1 MMIQQAPDLRKF
13 FQRKSFPGVEV
24 TQSPFVIMNGELYA
38 VVGQHIILSSPLYTY
53 YDVLDEDGVPASVD
67 IAEEVYSYVAMTQI
81 TTFMSKLKA
90 QLIEPIEEQKKTRQI
105 EEIDEDLGEQIRL
118 KYMLKHD
125 VNILELEED
134 NSKIQFLFEQVES
147 ANELLLEMNTWTES
161 NLQEFQRAWKAFWK
175 VYQGRMS
182 KLFQFYDYCKN
193 FEIIQDVVNGT
204 QLDHIYREA
213 KAMYEVFTNGI
224 PEDTPFIKDVND
236 FITLMAQLG
245 LDSYHA
251 NKNNMFKPIGTLL
264 EYILQTAY
272 KMMLWIT
279 IPIFTLRFLLNN
291 VSLLSLGS
299 VVLITFG
306 CYAGDLLVR
315 SYLQSAG
322 QKHLKKQR
330 TNAIINQPIVQSTYK
345 EVYAGLQQRRQAKKV
360 EVQNR
365 EVYKVRVTRPRPGYG
380 FIFIGLVIT
389 GFGFIVQE
397 ATDDSQY
404 LPHYI
409 VIGSTVAFIGII
421 LIIILRGTL
430 YLEPNR
436 FKFKIMRFVP
446 EAIINIQMTR
456 SGSKIYVRVFGIHQY
471 TLNVPKGHRK
481 QAKADIIKW
490 CEENNVSYS
499 EMKISKIE
507 VTLLIIVLSLLT
519 IIFTFT
525 FIN

>member
-1 MMIQQAPDLRKF
+1 
-13 FQRKSFPGVEV
+13 
-24 TQSPFVIMNGELYA
+24 
-38 VVGQHIILSSPLYTY
+38 
-53 YDVLDEDGVPASVD
+53 
-67 IAEEVYSYVAMTQI
+67 
-81 TTFMSKLKA
+81 
-90 QLIEPIEEQKKTRQI
+90 
-105 EEIDEDLGEQIRL
+105 
-118 KYMLKHD
+118 
-125 VNILELEED
+125 
-134 NSKIQFLFEQVES
+134 
-147 ANELLLEMNTWTES
+147 
-161 NLQEFQRAWKAFWK
+161 K

-306 CYAGDLLVR
+306 CYAVDLLVR

-330 TNAIINQPIVQSTYK
+330 NNAIINQPIVQSTYK

-380 FIFIGLVIT
+380 F
-389 GFGFIVQE
+389 
-397 ATDDSQY
+397 
-404 LPHYI
+404 
-409 VIGSTVAFIGII
+409 
-421 LIIILRGTL
+421 
-430 YLEPNR
+430 
-436 FKFKIMRFVP
+436 
-446 EAIINIQMTR
+446 
-456 SGSKIYVRVFGIHQY
+456 
-471 TLNVPKGHRK
+471 
-481 QAKADIIKW
+481 
-490 CEENNVSYS
+490 
-499 EMKISKIE
+499 
-507 VTLLIIVLSLLT
+507 
-519 IIFTFT
+519 
-525 FIN
+525 

>member
-1 MMIQQAPDLRKF
+1 K
-13 FQRKSFPGVEV
+13 
-24 TQSPFVIMNGELYA
+24 T
-38 VVGQHIILSSPLYTY
+38 
-53 YDVLDEDGVPASVD
+53 
-67 IAEEVYSYVAMTQI
+67 
-81 TTFMSKLKA
+81 

-105 EEIDEDLGEQIRL
+105 EEKEEETSEQIRL

-272 KMMLWIT
+272 KM
-279 IPIFTLRFLLNN
+279 
-291 VSLLSLGS
+291 
-299 VVLITFG
+299 
-306 CYAGDLLVR
+306 
-315 SYLQSAG
+315 
-322 QKHLKKQR
+322 
-330 TNAIINQPIVQSTYK
+330 
-345 EVYAGLQQRRQAKKV
+345 
-360 EVQNR
+360 
-365 EVYKVRVTRPRPGYG
+365 
-380 FIFIGLVIT
+380 
-389 GFGFIVQE
+389 
-397 ATDDSQY
+397 
-404 LPHYI
+404 
-409 VIGSTVAFIGII
+409 
-421 LIIILRGTL
+421 
-430 YLEPNR
+430 
-436 FKFKIMRFVP
+436 
-446 EAIINIQMTR
+446 
-456 SGSKIYVRVFGIHQY
+456 
-471 TLNVPKGHRK
+471 
-481 QAKADIIKW
+481 
-490 CEENNVSYS
+490 
-499 EMKISKIE
+499 
-507 VTLLIIVLSLLT
+507 
-519 IIFTFT
+519 
-525 FIN
+525 